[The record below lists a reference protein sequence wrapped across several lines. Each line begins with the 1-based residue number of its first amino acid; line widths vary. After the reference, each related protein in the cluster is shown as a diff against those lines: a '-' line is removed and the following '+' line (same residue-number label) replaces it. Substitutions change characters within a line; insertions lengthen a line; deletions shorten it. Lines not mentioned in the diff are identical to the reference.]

1 MPKSWFSIN
10 AKAERPIL
18 ELYGIV
24 GDYGISPEFLSAE
37 LDALGDIQELDVYIH
52 TKGGSVLDGY
62 AVFNILKRHPARIT
76 TYNNGIAASMGSY
89 LFMLGERR
97 VMANNSWLMVHGP
110 KGGTLDSPEGLH
122 KYADFMA
129 QVREEMIET
138 YFLRSNL
145 SREEVAA
152 MLAPGEDTWINAQS
166 AVEDGFATEIE
177 GEADFAMA
185 ASLDPALPESAP
197 QELKTAISKAALTPS
212 AVADKPEAKHEEE
225 TTMPEAKQA
234 TDQPVDEKQ
243 IQAQAIADYKAAQA
257 KRVDSIKAAFDGFE
271 KHIELRNQCIESPE
285 CSVEDARAKLLE
297 ALGKDQKPSGSVY
310 VGDEGN
316 QAKINAMADVVA
328 MRAGLKANDEVGENP
343 FRGKTLLGMAE
354 ACLEARGKSVAGM
367 GKMEIVAAAF
377 THSSGDFGKLLSN
390 TAGKSMLKGYSE
402 AEEVFTQFTSV
413 GNLPDFKASERVD
426 LNEVPSLRKVR
437 EGAEYKYVTIGE
449 RGETVQLAT
458 YGELFSITRQAII
471 NDDLSAFTRIPQKM
485 GRAARRTVA
494 DLVFEQL
501 TSNPTMSD
509 GQVLFHADHKNLK
522 TGSGLTVSTF
532 DALKSA
538 MAVQKNGGATL
549 NIRPRFL
556 LVPVALESTARTLM
570 DSQFDPS
577 KTQRVPNP
585 VAGMAEVIT
594 DARLDD
600 VSTSHW
606 YLLADPM
613 MYDTIEVQY
622 LDGNPNPVLEQQ
634 DGWNVDGVEFK
645 VRMDAGAKA
654 LDFRTMG
661 KNAG

>member
-1 MPKSWFSIN
+1 MSKSWYEIKAKGAGVAEVLIYEEIGMWGVSAKQFARDLKDLGKISQIDLRIN
-10 AKAERPIL
+10 
-18 ELYGIV
+18 
-24 GDYGISPEFLSAE
+24 SP
-37 LDALGDIQELDVYIH
+37 
-52 TKGGSVLDGY
+52 GGSVFDGN
-62 AVFNILKRHPARIT
+62 AIFNQIKQHPASVTVYID
-76 TYNNGIAASMGSY
+76 GLAASMASVIAMAGDRIVMPENALMMIHNPWTVAIGDADELRKNADLLDKIKTTLVNAYGRSMMTEDEIVEMMDAETW
-89 LFMLGERR
+89 LTGEEA
-97 VMANNSWLMVHGP
+97 VEMGF
-110 KGGTLDSPEGLH
+110 
-122 KYADFMA
+122 ADELE
-129 QVREEMIET
+129 Q
-138 YFLRSNL
+138 
-145 SREEVAA
+145 EVA
-152 MLAPGEDTWINAQS
+152 LAACSKFPFLNKFQKTP
-166 AVEDGFATEIE
+166 AVI
-177 GEADFAMA
+177 
-185 ASLDPALPESAP
+185 
-197 QELKTAISKAALTPS
+197 TPTS
-212 AVADKPEAKHEEE
+212 AVADTINANREESKMTVENKATEQTVDQEA
-225 TTMPEAKQA
+225 
-234 TDQPVDEKQ
+234 
-243 IQAQAIADYKAAQA
+243 IQAKAIADYKAAQA

-297 ALGKDQKPSGSVY
+297 ALGKDQKPSGSVF

-402 AEEVFTQFTSV
+402 TEEVFTQFTSV
-413 GNLPDFKASERVD
+413 GNLPDFKASDRVD

-437 EGAEYKYVTIGE
+437 EGAEYKHVTIGE

-501 TSNPTMSD
+501 ISNPTMSD
-509 GQVLFHADHKNLK
+509 GKALFHADHKNLK

-538 MAVQKNGGATL
+538 MAIQKSGGATL

-556 LVPVALESTARTLM
+556 LVPSALESTAKVLM
-570 DSQFDPS
+570 ASQFDPS

-585 VAGMAEVIT
+585 VASMAEVIV
-594 DARLDD
+594 DARLDE

>member
-1 MPKSWFSIN
+1 M
-10 AKAERPIL
+10 
-18 ELYGIV
+18 
-24 GDYGISPEFLSAE
+24 
-37 LDALGDIQELDVYIH
+37 
-52 TKGGSVLDGY
+52 T
-62 AVFNILKRHPARIT
+62 
-76 TYNNGIAASMGSY
+76 
-89 LFMLGERR
+89 
-97 VMANNSWLMVHGP
+97 
-110 KGGTLDSPEGLH
+110 
-122 KYADFMA
+122 
-129 QVREEMIET
+129 
-138 YFLRSNL
+138 
-145 SREEVAA
+145 
-152 MLAPGEDTWINAQS
+152 
-166 AVEDGFATEIE
+166 VENKATEQTVDQ
-177 GEADFAMA
+177 EA
-185 ASLDPALPESAP
+185 
-197 QELKTAISKAALTPS
+197 
-212 AVADKPEAKHEEE
+212 
-225 TTMPEAKQA
+225 
-234 TDQPVDEKQ
+234 
-243 IQAQAIADYKAAQA
+243 IQAKAIADYKAAQA

-297 ALGKDQKPSGSVY
+297 ALGKDQKPSGSVF

-402 AEEVFTQFTSV
+402 AEEVFTKFTSV

-437 EGAEYKYVTIGE
+437 EGAEYKHVTIGE

-471 NDDLSAFTRIPQKM
+471 NDDLGAFTRIPQKM

-494 DLVFEQL
+494 DLVFAQL

-509 GQVLFHADHKNLK
+509 GKALFHADHKNLK

-538 MAVQKNGGATL
+538 IATQKNGSATL

-556 LVPVALESTARTLM
+556 LVPVALESTARALM
-570 DSQFDPS
+570 ASQFDHPKPS
-577 KTQRVPNP
+577 VYPTRWQ
-585 VAGMAEVIT
+585 AWLM
-594 DARLDD
+594 
-600 VSTSHW
+600 
-606 YLLADPM
+606 
-613 MYDTIEVQY
+613 
-622 LDGNPNPVLEQQ
+622 
-634 DGWNVDGVEFK
+634 
-645 VRMDAGAKA
+645 
-654 LDFRTMG
+654 
-661 KNAG
+661 

>member
-1 MPKSWFSIN
+1 MSKSWYEIKAKGAGVAEVLIYEEIGMWGVSAKQFARDLKDLGKISQIDLRIN
-10 AKAERPIL
+10 
-18 ELYGIV
+18 
-24 GDYGISPEFLSAE
+24 SP
-37 LDALGDIQELDVYIH
+37 
-52 TKGGSVLDGY
+52 GGSVFDGN
-62 AVFNILKRHPARIT
+62 AIFNQIKQHPANVTVYID
-76 TYNNGIAASMGSY
+76 GLAASMASVIAMAGDRIVMPENALMMIHNPWTVAIGDADELRKNADLLDKIKTTLVNAYGRSMMTEDEIVEMMDAETW
-89 LFMLGERR
+89 LTGEEA
-97 VMANNSWLMVHGP
+97 VEMGF
-110 KGGTLDSPEGLH
+110 
-122 KYADFMA
+122 ADELE
-129 QVREEMIET
+129 Q
-138 YFLRSNL
+138 
-145 SREEVAA
+145 EVA
-152 MLAPGEDTWINAQS
+152 LAACSKFPFLNKFEKTP
-166 AVEDGFATEIE
+166 AVI
-177 GEADFAMA
+177 
-185 ASLDPALPESAP
+185 
-197 QELKTAISKAALTPS
+197 TPTS
-212 AVADKPEAKHEEE
+212 AVADNSNANREESAM
-225 TTMPEAKQA
+225 TVKDKA
-234 TDQPVDEKQ
+234 TDPTVDHEA
-243 IQAQAIADYKAAQA
+243 IQAKAIADYKAAQA

-297 ALGKDQKPSGSVY
+297 ALGKDQKPSGSVF

-509 GQVLFHADHKNLK
+509 GQVLFHADHNNLK

-556 LVPVALESTARTLM
+556 LVPVALESTARALM
-570 DSQFDPS
+570 ASQFDPS